1 MKNKFYIGLIVIGT
15 ILFIALTCIQ
25 VLYVKNMFKV
35 QNIIF
40 NRTVNDA
47 MKDALQYFHLNYLS
61 NNEEVSDEDTSLLN
75 FVKSEKNK
83 TISSKFI
90 YKSIDYKLRS
100 TYIQTYILR
109 YLSRYHSFINEP
121 IFNSKS
127 AYCYQEQFHV
137 LHGMNHLTSMN
148 IYKVSTAFFETP
160 YALHVLDSIF
170 RTVFQSYQLYIEY
183 EFALFVPSVSS
194 FMLCSNP
201 SQLHKL
207 SMYAD
212 MYTFSLPMDN
222 KVLPAYVMIYFP
234 DKKVYLMKDNAPLI
248 LIDIVMIIIIYV
260 LYLLTLL
267 MAIRHI
273 KLIKFKH
280 NLSDNLTHEFK
291 TPISTISLIT
301 EALNDKEIRLND
313 EVYTNYMNII
323 QTENKRLEQ
332 MVDTILYHKKALC
345 TLKPEIVNIN
355 TIVEDAIQI
364 VQTLLKK
371 KEGEI
376 IFQKTN
382 HSVIAIDKNKI
393 VIVIKNILEN
403 AIKYSQG
410 KPIIKIDIQNNN
422 KDLILSFKDNGIGIE
437 KKELKNI
444 FEQFY
449 RVQTGNIHNVK
460 GYGLGLNYIK
470 TIVKMHGGKINV
482 ESKLHKGTIF
492 KIYLPINQRVWKLN
506 KKF

>member
-1 MKNKFYIGLIVIGT
+1 
-15 ILFIALTCIQ
+15 
-25 VLYVKNMFKV
+25 
-35 QNIIF
+35 
-40 NRTVNDA
+40 
-47 MKDALQYFHLNYLS
+47 
-61 NNEEVSDEDTSLLN
+61 
-75 FVKSEKNK
+75 
-83 TISSKFI
+83 
-90 YKSIDYKLRS
+90 
-100 TYIQTYILR
+100 
-109 YLSRYHSFINEP
+109 
-121 IFNSKS
+121 
-127 AYCYQEQFHV
+127 
-137 LHGMNHLTSMN
+137 
-148 IYKVSTAFFETP
+148 
-160 YALHVLDSIF
+160 
-170 RTVFQSYQLYIEY
+170 
-183 EFALFVPSVSS
+183 
-194 FMLCSNP
+194 
-201 SQLHKL
+201 
-207 SMYAD
+207 
-212 MYTFSLPMDN
+212 
-222 KVLPAYVMIYFP
+222 
-234 DKKVYLMKDNAPLI
+234 
-248 LIDIVMIIIIYV
+248 
-260 LYLLTLL
+260 
-267 MAIRHI
+267 
-273 KLIKFKH
+273 
-280 NLSDNLTHEFK
+280 
-291 TPISTISLIT
+291 
-301 EALNDKEIRLND
+301 
-313 EVYTNYMNII
+313 MNII

-355 TIVEDAIQI
+355 TIVEDDIQI